1 MMMDDVAKQLLRE
14 FSKLRAEVRDNG
26 IVVEQM
32 RDELKAVHEL
42 VGGVQEQLADVP
54 KRAEFD
60 ELRADVK
67 VIKKV
72 VGDQSREL
80 THSIHEY
87 RHWRR
92 RRFRARK
99 LRTCRCVSK
108 ALQRDIE
115 HGALWLNSQVIQNL

>member
-80 THSIHEY
+80 TQLDS
-87 RHWRR
+87 R
-92 RRFRARK
+92 
-99 LRTCRCVSK
+99 VS
-108 ALQRDIE
+108 ALE
-115 HGALWLNSQVIQNL
+115 AA

>member
-1 MMMDDVAKQLLRE
+1 MMMDDLAKQLLRE

-80 THSIHEY
+80 TQLDS
-87 RHWRR
+87 R
-92 RRFRARK
+92 
-99 LRTCRCVSK
+99 VS
-108 ALQRDIE
+108 ALE
-115 HGALWLNSQVIQNL
+115 AA